1 MAGLLLPGKV
11 KAVLFDVGGVLF
23 SPPQIAI
30 AEVEREH
37 GLPLG
42 TLVRAFVSGEPNNA
56 FCKLERGELTLSQFF
71 PGFESEVGRVVESH
85 GSTVPAGFSASVL
98 FKRMSSSVRPV
109 PAMIRAV
116 DTLQQAGEMENNHS
130 VTTLQEETSQS
141 LQFLNHR
148 RKVFL

>member
-1 MAGLLLPGKV
+1 M
-11 KAVLFDVGGVLF
+11 
-23 SPPQIAI
+23 
-30 AEVEREH
+30 
-37 GLPLG
+37 
-42 TLVRAFVSGEPNNA
+42 
-56 FCKLERGELTLSQFF
+56 
-71 PGFESEVGRVVESH
+71 VESH

-141 LQFLNHR
+141 LQFLNHWR
-148 RKVFL
+148 RFLCEIMFIGRDIHINNPNCFLHKFYQIAKVLPRKIVTI

>member
-1 MAGLLLPGKV
+1 M
-11 KAVLFDVGGVLF
+11 
-23 SPPQIAI
+23 
-30 AEVEREH
+30 VE
-37 GLPLG
+37 P
-42 TLVRAFVSGEPNNA
+42 
-56 FCKLERGELTLSQFF
+56 
-71 PGFESEVGRVVESH
+71 H

-141 LQFLNHR
+141 LQCLNHW
-148 RKVFL
+148 RKVSLYRQDITTEMFCPQILPNCKGSP